1 MRSPDGEAEEKGQE
15 VGVEGSRESCRGGT
29 EQGKE
34 MRRGGGMG
42 GVEEGKGRDNGRSGR
57 K

>member
-1 MRSPDGEAEEKGQE
+1 MRSPEGEAEEKGQG

-42 GVEEGKGRDNGRSGR
+42 GVEEGKRRDNGRSGR